1 MNSFKMFLISIVT
14 MVTVM
19 MGSAHAAID
28 LTSVTA
34 GFTDLEAAITTVG
47 GLILSAAVIAV
58 AFKWVKGMIFS

>member
-1 MNSFKMFLISIVT
+1 MKHYKRALMLAPVLALST
-14 MVTVM
+14 
-19 MGSAHAAID
+19 GAHAVID

-34 GFTDLEAAITTVG
+34 GFGDLETAITTVG